1 MNKFINGLQNAS
13 NFTYTENGAVT
24 HKTTKSNLLDMFAM
38 GAAMRTRS
46 DEDVIVMFQKAYAE
60 NPVYA
65 LKCLF
70 YIRDVRGGQGE
81 RRFFRT
87 VMKHMART
95 ETTAVMRNLKHIPE
109 FGRWDDLY
117 VFVGTPLEKEAFAFM
132 KEQLALDVTC
142 KTPSLLAKWLKSE
155 NTSSQKSREL
165 ANKTRV
171 AFGMNHKQY
180 RKTLS
185 VLRERINIVER
196 LMSENR
202 WDEIEFDKIPSRAG
216 MIYKNAFARHD
227 IERMKK
233 DPQVQSYADFA
244 KDTTKKV
251 NAKALYPYEC
261 VAEAM
266 KAMRGGYGWYGRDT
280 GVALD
285 DTNRLMVNKY
295 WDNLADYFNGA
306 TFNGMAIVDTSGSMC
321 GSDAAAP
328 INVAISIGMYCAEKA
343 KGPYANNFI
352 TFSSNPTFV
361 EIEGVD
367 FCDKVV
373 RMSRADWGGSTNV
386 EAAFDMMLDVAVKN
400 HLSQS
405 DIPENLIIISDM
417 EFNSC
422 VTSGARSTDRWGGY
436 GYGRSSVNDTLFE
449 AMAKKWRAHGYDM
462 PHLIFWN
469 VQARQNNIPMIGNGN
484 VSYVSGMSPSIFETI
499 MSGKTG
505 YDLMMEK
512 LNTERYACIQ

>member
-1 MNKFINGLQNAS
+1 MNKFLNGLANAS
-13 NFTYTENGAVT
+13 NLTLTENGAVT
-24 HKTTKSNLLDMFAM
+24 HRTTKSDLLDMFAM
-38 GAAMRTRS
+38 GAAMRTRV
-46 DEDVIVMFQKAYAE
+46 DEDVLLMFYKAYAE
-60 NPVYA
+60 NPIYA

-70 YIRDVRGGQGE
+70 YIRDIRGGQGE

-87 VMKHMART
+87 VMKQLAKTDT
-95 ETTAVMRNLKHIPE
+95 EAVRRNLKYIPE

-117 VFVGTPLEKEAFAFM
+117 VLVGTPLEAEAFAFM

-155 NTSSQKSREL
+155 NTSSAKSREL
-165 ANKTRV
+165 ANKTRK

-180 RKTLS
+180 RKILAT
-185 VLRERINIVER
+185 LRERINVLER

-233 DPQVQSYADFA
+233 DPTVQSYADFA
-244 KDTTKKV
+244 KDTIKKV

-266 KAMRGGYGWYGRDT
+266 KVMRNGWYGYRNS
-280 GVALD
+280 VSLE

-295 WDNLADYFNGA
+295 WDNLEDYFNGA

-321 GSDAAAP
+321 GSDASAP
-328 INVAISIGMYCAEKA
+328 INVAISLGMYCGMKA
-343 KGPYANNFI
+343 KGPYANHFI

-361 EIEGVD
+361 KIEGVD
-367 FCDKVV
+367 FCDKVT
-373 RMSRADWGGSTNV
+373 RMASAEWGGSTNV
-386 EAAFDMMLDVAVKN
+386 EAAFDMMLDVAIKN
-400 HLSQS
+400 NLTQA

-422 VTSGARSTDRWGGY
+422 VTSGARSTDRWGY
-436 GYGRSSVNDTLFE
+436 GSRGVSDTLFE
-449 AMAKKWRAHGYDM
+449 AMAKKWRAHGYEM
-462 PHLIFWN
+462 PHLVFWN
-469 VQARQNNIPMIGNGN
+469 VQARQNNIPMLGNGP